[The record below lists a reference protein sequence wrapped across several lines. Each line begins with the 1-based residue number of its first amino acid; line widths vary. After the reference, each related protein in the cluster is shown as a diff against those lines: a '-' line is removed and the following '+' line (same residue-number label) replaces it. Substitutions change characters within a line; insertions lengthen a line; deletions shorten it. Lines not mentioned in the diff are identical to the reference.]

1 MSNVVFGPFLLPV
14 PYLHRAKDRRSWC
27 YRRVV
32 PADLKGHYPGREIIK
47 SLGTRDDKLATRRCL
62 EVNKTY
68 EIEFERL
75 RNGLPREPEPLR
87 HQLGLAL
94 LRRFGIG
101 PETFEANDLV
111 SETRR
116 DAFFDHLT
124 EMLQTSISKED
135 YEKFFFDENAD
146 VYSKLPKGEKSALGL
161 LHGKFALNASEYSDE
176 YIRLRGREED
186 KKFVQDVRNAITFLL
201 QGLPDKQPGAYKRHE
216 VRELIDHHL
225 QDGMKTNSVDR
236 RMSTLR
242 AMFNKVALELELND
256 DLNHAFRDYEIP
268 HLGEDAKDR
277 EDFTFEQLKDL
288 RNAEIQRSPEVIWLM
303 HLMLDT
309 GLRVNECCGLRAL
322 DIVLDDQQPYLKLQK
337 NPFRRLKTKSSQR
350 FVPLVG
356 VAHTA
361 VMDALDSAETEWL
374 FPNYIDVEQAKTK
387 NTSASA
393 AVNKRIKVVLGEDA
407 PTCHSFRHT
416 MQTRLRNVGC
426 PRDIRDELGGWS
438 RTISDQYG
446 STADIDAKAK
456 YLKASI
462 DIRYR
467 KIV

>member
-14 PYLHRAKDRRSWC
+14 LYLHRAKDRQSWC

-32 PADLKGHYPGREIIK
+32 PADLRGHYPGREIIK

-75 RNGLPREPEPLR
+75 RKGLPREPEPLR
-87 HQLGLAL
+87 HQLGLEL

-101 PETFEANDLV
+101 PETFEANDLA
-111 SETRR
+111 SEERR

-124 EMLQTSISKED
+124 ESLQTSMSKED
-135 YEKFFFDENAD
+135 YEKFFFDEDAD
-146 VYSKLPKGEKSALGL
+146 VYSKLPKGEQSALEL

-176 YIRLRGREED
+176 YIRLRGREAD
-186 KKFVQDVRNAITFLL
+186 RKFVQDVRNAITFLL

-225 QDGMKTNSVDR
+225 REGMKTSSVDR

-242 AMFNKVALELELND
+242 AVFNKVALELELND
-256 DLNHAFRDYEIP
+256 DLNHPFKAYEIP

-277 EDFTFEQLKDL
+277 EDFTFEQLEDL
-288 RNAEIQRSPEVIWLM
+288 RDAEIQRSPEVIWLM

-309 GLRVNECCGLRAL
+309 GLRVKECCGLRVL
-322 DIVLDDQQPYLKLQK
+322 DIVPDDQQPYLKLQK

-356 VAHTA
+356 VALKA

-387 NTSASA
+387 NTSASK
-393 AVNKRIKVVLGEDA
+393 AVNKRIKVVLGEHA

-446 STADIDAKAK
+446 SPADIDAKAK

-467 KIV
+467 TIV